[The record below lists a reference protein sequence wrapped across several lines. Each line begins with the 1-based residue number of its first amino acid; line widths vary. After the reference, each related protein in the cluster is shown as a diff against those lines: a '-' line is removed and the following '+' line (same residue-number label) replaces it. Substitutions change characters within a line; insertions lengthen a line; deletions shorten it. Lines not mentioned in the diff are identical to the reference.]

1 MSPDLYFTEIS
12 DSRSQTQ
19 LGYWGWVASYPSAAD
34 FIPPQYSCAAFVPA
48 SPSAN
53 TNASGFCD
61 PSIDAEMNAAIAAQ
75 AQNPAEA
82 TTLWQQ
88 VERALLAQAPF
99 VPTYTRSN
107 VDLIAKRVGNF
118 QYNPQWGVL
127 LSQLWVK

>member
-1 MSPDLYFTEIS
+1 
-12 DSRSQTQ
+12 
-19 LGYWGWVASYPSAAD
+19 
-34 FIPPQYSCAAFVPA
+34 
-48 SPSAN
+48 
-53 TNASGFCD
+53 
-61 PSIDAEMNAAIAAQ
+61 MNAAIAAQ

-127 LSQLWVK
+127 LSQLWVQ